1 MQSKLHFHISVF
13 FQITCFLFGFPIL
26 HGNPRVVAERY
37 EKPFSIAASLP
48 NDPEDF
54 ISSPLPENVAKLEEV
69 LNLIRENT
77 TATAVDW
84 GIEWNGTNIKGC
96 LMKNESIY
104 RGFWLKQMDESCKKQ
119 RRLPKVSA
127 IRPYL
132 RQENRQCGIGIP
144 ACGPGIKSGT
154 KDSPGFRVR
163 MTFTTLSSDDM

>member
-1 MQSKLHFHISVF
+1 MGAHHIFFAVENRTDFERFGLQSAKGALNS
-13 FQITCFLFGFPIL
+13 
-26 HGNPRVVAERY
+26 RER
-37 EKPFSIAASLP
+37 LVG
-48 NDPEDF
+48 
-54 ISSPLPENVAKLEEV
+54 L
-69 LNLIRENT
+69 
-77 TATAVDW
+77 
-84 GIEWNGTNIKGC
+84 NGTNIKGC